1 MSMAAP
7 AWDSTVSLSC
17 EELHEMGH
25 RLPVWLIKVK
35 IFMTK
40 LIQ

>member
-1 MSMAAP
+1 MVAP

-25 RLPVWLIKVK
+25 WHPVWLTKVK
-35 IFMTK
+35 IFMIK
-40 LIQ
+40 LIQLI